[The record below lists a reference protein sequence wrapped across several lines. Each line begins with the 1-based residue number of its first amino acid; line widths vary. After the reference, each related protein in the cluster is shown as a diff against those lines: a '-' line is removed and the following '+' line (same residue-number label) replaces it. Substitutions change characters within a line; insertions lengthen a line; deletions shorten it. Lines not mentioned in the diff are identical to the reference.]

1 MLLPIINFNMYHIDQ
16 TAEHGAR
23 DARQYDR
30 LHNWLFLV
38 DTTIALLVLVAL
50 MWRGERGLSFA
61 LERLAAAHLGSN
73 PWLVA
78 AGYTIIVVVGY
89 TVLMLPYSWWKGFRI
104 EHQFNLSTQSFPAWL
119 WDELKSLFLTLL
131 LAITVVEIF
140 YLFLRCAK
148 TTWWLWAAGAWI
160 CIQVGIGMLF
170 PVVIIPLFYKTTRL
184 DRADL
189 EAMVSR
195 LAVAAGVTILGIFR
209 IDLSSKTRKANAA
222 LAGIGRTRRIL
233 LGDTLLDQFAE
244 GEVLSVLAHEFGHF
258 YHRHIPKLVMAASV
272 AAVAGMWTANHALRW
287 SAVTLGIADITNV
300 ATLPLLLLALFL
312 FSLVTMPLTNALCRH
327 FERQADQYAL
337 EATGDALSFIG
348 AMERLADRN
357 LANRMPHPVIEF
369 LLHSHPSISR
379 RIAFVRAW
387 QKTRENVDGGSASI
401 M

>member
-1 MLLPIINFNMYHIDQ
+1 MYNTVPTNDR
-16 TAEHGAR
+16 AAY
-23 DARQYDR
+23 DARRYDR

-38 DTTIALLVLVAL
+38 DTTIALTVLIAL
-50 MWRGERGLSFA
+50 MWGGERGISFA
-61 LERLAAAHLGSN
+61 IERFVAAHLGAN

-78 AGYTIIVVVGY
+78 AAYTTVCTVGY
-89 TVLMLPYSWWKGFRI
+89 TFLLLPYSWWKGFRI
-104 EHQFNLSTQSFPAWL
+104 EHQYNLSTQSLSAWFR
-119 WDELKSLFLTLL
+119 DEVKSLLL
-131 LAITVVEIF
+131 SLILAITVVEIF
-140 YLFLRCAK
+140 YLFLRCTH

-189 EAMVSR
+189 EAMVAR
-195 LAVAAGVTILGIFR
+195 LAAAAGITVLGIFR
-209 IDLSSKTRKANAA
+209 IDLSKKTRKANAA

-244 GEVLSVLAHEFGHF
+244 NEVMSVLAHEFGHF
-258 YHRHIPKLVMAASV
+258 YHRHIPKLVLAASI
-272 AAVAGMWTANHALRW
+272 AAVGGMWIAHHALRL
-287 SAVTLGIADITNV
+287 SATTLGISDITHV

-312 FSLVTMPLTNALCRH
+312 FSLVTMPVTNALCRH
-327 FERQADQYAL
+327 FERQADHYAL
-337 EATGDALSFIG
+337 DATGDAAAFIG

-379 RIAFVRAW
+379 RIALARAW
-387 QKTRENVDGGSASI
+387 EAERATPSGKDTHAQEI
-401 M
+401 